1 MPPTEPRPLAL
12 NHWRIFCA
20 RAVGCVAGAVWPLG
34 AAAAEPGAAVNFRKN
49 IQPLLV
55 KYCYDCHADG
65 VSKGQVAFDEFKTA
79 GDILSRHDL
88 WFTALKNV
96 RAGIMPPLEEGVGR
110 PSAEEIAALTQWI
123 KFEALDLNATA
134 PDPGKVTVRRLNRA
148 EYRNTIN
155 DLMGVEFNS
164 EVEFPPDDAGDGFD
178 NMGEVLTISPL
189 LLEKYLQAA
198 EVIVE
203 RAVPKVARVMPVQT
217 ASGKEFRA
225 TEGAGTGER
234 MNVTKAVVVA
244 RTFRVAQTET
254 YGLAAELEIRGSFD
268 FDPGQGTLIG
278 RIDGEEWFR
287 EDVAWQERK
296 ILSRGREVRWPAGA
310 HTVQFE
316 IIPRERGAG
325 EPVTATRQ
333 QSVPGATSV
342 TVRVASVQVKG
353 PLKPEHWITP
363 EGYAR
368 FFPRGPAPTDAA
380 ARDAYARELLG
391 DFAARAYRRPVDSAY
406 VARLVGIARDTY
418 GKPGQTFEEGVGRA
432 IMAVLASPRF
442 LFRVEAPAEG
452 TEAFAQADEY
462 SLASRL
468 SYFLWSSM
476 PDAELVRLAEKG
488 ELRRELPAQV
498 KRMMAD
504 PKVQALVKNFTGQWL
519 QVRDVESVPINARAV
534 LGVTASRN
542 RDGSRVEFGSE
553 IRRAMRSETEM
564 TFSHVLTEDRSVL
577 ELIAGEYTFLNERLA
592 THYGMPDVKGD
603 QLRLVKLAAGSPRGG
618 ILTHGA
624 VLSVTSNPTRTSPVK
639 RGLFV
644 LENIL
649 GTPPPPPPPD
659 VPALEEAAK
668 GFGGRE
674 PKLSEMLAVHR
685 ENKLCNSC
693 HERMDPLGLAFENFT
708 ALGTWRETEAGQN
721 IEVAGRLVTGERFA
735 SVRELKRILTHERR
749 FDYYRCLTEKL
760 LTYALGRGLT
770 YRDTD
775 TVDRIVEALERDGGR
790 MSVLMNGVID
800 SVPFQKLRRGRAAV
814 SSISSEP
821 SPSSHVPAK
830 VSP

>member
-1 MPPTEPRPLAL
+1 MPPTEPRQLAL
-12 NHWRIFCA
+12 NRWRTFCA
-20 RAVGCVAGAVWPLG
+20 GVLAGVAGAVGPIG
-34 AAAAEPGAAVNFRKN
+34 AGAAEPAAAVNFREK

-65 VSKGQVAFDEFKTA
+65 VNKGQVAFDEFKTA

-123 KFEALDLNATA
+123 KFEALDLTTTA

-148 EYRNTIN
+148 EYRNTIK

-164 EVEFPPDDAGDGFD
+164 EIEFPPDDAGDGFD

-203 RAVPKVARVMPVQT
+203 RAVPKVSRVMPIQT
-217 ASGKEFRA
+217 ATGREFRA
-225 TEGAGTGER
+225 QEGGGTGER
-234 MNVTKAVVVA
+234 MNVTKPATVA
-244 RTFRVAQTET
+244 HTFRVAQTET
-254 YGLAAELEIRGSFD
+254 YGLEAEVEIRGSFD
-268 FDPGQGTLIG
+268 FDPGRGTLIA

-287 EDVAWQERK
+287 QDIAWQERK
-296 ILSRGREVRWPAGA
+296 ILSQVREVQWRAGA
-310 HTVQFE
+310 HAVQFE
-316 IIPRERGAG
+316 IVPRAREAG
-325 EPVTATRQ
+325 ESAPAARP

-342 TVRVASVQVKG
+342 IVRVASVQVKG
-353 PLKPEHWITP
+353 PLKPEHWTTP
-363 EGYAR
+363 EGYTR
-368 FFPRGPAPTDAA
+368 FFPRGPAPADAA
-380 ARDAYARELLG
+380 AREAYARELLG

-406 VARLVGIARDTY
+406 VTRLVGIASDTY
-418 GKPGQTFEEGVGRA
+418 IQSGNTFEEGVGRA

-442 LFRVEAPAEG
+442 LFRIESPVDG
-452 TEAFAQADEY
+452 TEVYANADDY
-462 SLASRL
+462 ALASRL

-476 PDAELVRLAEKG
+476 PDAELMGLAAKG

-498 KRMMAD
+498 KRMLAD
-504 PKVQALVKNFTGQWL
+504 RKVQAFVKNFTGQWL

-534 LGVTASRN
+534 LGSTATRN
-542 RDGSRVEFGSE
+542 RDGSRVEFDGAL
-553 IRRAMRSETEM
+553 RRAMRSETEM
-564 TFSHVLTEDRSVL
+564 TFSHVLAEDRSAL
-577 ELIAGEYTFLNERLA
+577 ELIDSDYTFLNERLA
-592 THYGMPDVKGD
+592 THYGVPDVTGD
-603 QLRLVKLAAGSPRGG
+603 QLRLVKLPAGNPRGG

-659 VPALEEAAK
+659 IPALEEAAK

-708 ALGTWRETEAGQN
+708 ALGTWRETEAGQA
-721 IEVAGRLVTGERFA
+721 IEVAGRLVTGERFT

-770 YRDTD
+770 YHDTD
-775 TVDRIVEALERDGGR
+775 TVDRIVDALEREGGR
-790 MSVLMNGVID
+790 MSVVVNGVIN
-800 SVPFQKLRRGRAAV
+800 SVPFQKLRRGNSAPTSLSTE
-814 SSISSEP
+814 SSQ
-821 SPSSHVPAK
+821 VPAK
-830 VSP
+830 ASP